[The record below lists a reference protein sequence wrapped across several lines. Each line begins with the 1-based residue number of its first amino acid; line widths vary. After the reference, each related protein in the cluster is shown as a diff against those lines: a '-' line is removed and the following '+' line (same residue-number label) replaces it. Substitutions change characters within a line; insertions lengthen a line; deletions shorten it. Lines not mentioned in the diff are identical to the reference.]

1 MILPVAF
8 YLRPTLQIVEELI
21 GKVLIRKSSDGL
33 ASGIIVEA
41 EAYRG
46 QDDPASFASRGR
58 TKRSE
63 MLYGPPARAFVYLTY
78 GMHHLFNVITE
89 QEGFPAAVLI
99 RALEPL
105 EGLALMQQRRRTDDV
120 LNLCSGPAKLCQAL
134 DIDLALNGVSVS
146 SPRSSLILT
155 ERANENEKEKDLIW
169 RPRVGIR
176 EGRDRLWRVYRK
188 GSPFISVK

>member
-1 MILPVAF
+1 MLPVAF
-8 YLRPTLQIVEELI
+8 YSRPTLQILEEII
-21 GKVLIRKSSDGL
+21 GKVLIRKSKDGL

-78 GMHHLFNVITE
+78 GMHHLFNVVTE

-105 EGLALMQQRRRTDDV
+105 EGLALMQKRRRTDDV

-134 DIDLALNGVSVS
+134 DIDLSLNGASLS
-146 SPRSSLILT
+146 SPRSPLILVGRT
-155 ERANENEKEKDLIW
+155 DEDEKEKDLVW
-169 RPRVGIR
+169 RPRIGIR

-188 GSPFISVK
+188 GSPFVSVK

>member
-21 GKVLIRKSSDGL
+21 GKVLIRRSSDGL

-41 EAYRG
+41 EAYCG
-46 QDDPASFASRGR
+46 QDDPASFASKGR

-78 GMHHLFNVITE
+78 GMHHLFNVVTE

-105 EGLALMQQRRRTDDV
+105 EGLALMQQRRRTYDV

-146 SPRSSLILT
+146 SPRSLLILT
-155 ERANENEKEKDLIW
+155 DRANEDEKEKDLVW

-176 EGRDRLWRVYRK
+176 EGQDRLWRVYRK
-188 GSPFISVK
+188 GSPFVSVK

>member
-1 MILPVAF
+1 MVLPVTF
-8 YLRPTLQIVEELI
+8 YSRPTLQIVEELI
-21 GKVLIRKSSDGL
+21 GKVLIRKSRDGL
-33 ASGIIVEA
+33 TSGIIVEA

-78 GMHHLFNVITE
+78 GIHHLFNVVTE

-105 EGLALMQQRRRTDDV
+105 EGLALMQKRRRTDDV

-134 DIDLALNGVSVS
+134 DIDLALNGVSLS
-146 SPRSSLILT
+146 SPRSPLILVGRT
-155 ERANENEKEKDLIW
+155 DEEEKEKGLVW

-188 GSPFISVK
+188 GSPFVSVK

>member
-1 MILPVAF
+1 MILPFAF
-8 YLRPTLQIVEELI
+8 YSRSTLQIVEELI
-21 GKVLIRKSSDGL
+21 GKVLIRKSRDGL

-78 GMHHLFNVITE
+78 GMHHLFNVVTE

-105 EGLALMQQRRRTDDV
+105 EGLALMQQRRKTDDI

-134 DIDLALNGVSVS
+134 DIGLALNGVSLS
-146 SPRSSLILT
+146 SPRSPLILIQRT
-155 ERANENEKEKDLIW
+155 NKDEKEKDLVW
-169 RPRVGIR
+169 RLRVGIR

-188 GSPFISVK
+188 GSPFVSVK

>member
-8 YLRPTLQIVEELI
+8 YSRPTLQILEELI
-21 GKVLIRKSSDGL
+21 GKVLIRKSREGL
-33 ASGIIVEA
+33 TSGIVVEA

-46 QDDPASFASRGR
+46 EDDPASFASRGR

-78 GMHHLFNVITE
+78 GMHHLLNVVTE

-105 EGLALMQQRRRTDDV
+105 EGLALMQQRRKTDDV

-134 DIDLALNGVSVS
+134 DIDLTLNGVSVS
-146 SPRSSLILT
+146 SPRSSLILV
-155 ERANENEKEKDLIW
+155 ERANEDEKKKDLVW

-176 EGRDRLWRVYRK
+176 EGRDRLWRVYLK
-188 GSPFISVK
+188 GSPFVSVK

>member
-1 MILPVAF
+1 MMIPVAF
-8 YLRPTLQIVEELI
+8 YSRPTLQILEELI
-21 GKVLIRKSSDGL
+21 GKVLIRKSRDGL

-78 GMHHLFNVITE
+78 GMHHLFNVVTE

-105 EGLALMQQRRRTDDV
+105 EGLALMQKRRRTDNV

-134 DIDLALNGVSVS
+134 DIDLALNGASLS
-146 SPRSSLILT
+146 SPRSPLILVGST
-155 ERANENEKEKDLIW
+155 DEDEKEKDLVW
-169 RPRVGIR
+169 RPRIGIR